1 MTTDA
6 VRMELAQAQTALK
19 RASDLLSDCD
29 AKLAEANR
37 RLAETETALVETN
50 YRLEATQMVITAL
63 LASVGWFGLKRRRFR
78 VLVSEAGKNVPDD
91 GPVSVMHHV
100 LLAEGR
106 KVLDLGE

>member
-29 AKLAEANR
+29 TELAEANH
-37 RLAETETALVETN
+37 RLTEADSHLTEAN

-63 LASVGWFGLKRRRFR
+63 LASVGRFGFNRRKFR
-78 VLVSEAGKNVPDD
+78 VLVSEAGKNVPDE
-91 GPVSVMHHV
+91 GPISVMHHV

-106 KVLDLGE
+106 KVLDLEE